1 MRRAGLKREAVVRA
15 AVKIADA
22 EGIEAISMRRVS
34 QALGVTPMALYRYL
48 PDKDA
53 PIDVVVDESLAVV
66 PVPDPSGSVTA
77 ELLRCFGGLYD
88 LLLDHPGLAR
98 AAGERPLE
106 GPFATRLGNNVLT
119 LLQHNK
125 IDEADAANL
134 LVSAFS
140 LTLGCALYRTSRSG
154 RTASSRLS
162 QVGDEA
168 PAVRR
173 LRGRLTVAS
182 ADDTVFRDALTRL
195 IAGYVTTAA
204 KTGGRRR

>member
-15 AVKIADA
+15 AVKIAET
-22 EGIEAISMRRVS
+22 EGIETISMRRVS

-53 PIDVVVDESLAVV
+53 LIDVVIDESLAVV
-66 PVPDPSGSVTA
+66 PVPDPSGSVSA

-106 GPFATRLGNNVLT
+106 GPFATRLGDQVLT
-119 LLQHNK
+119 LLQHNGF
-125 IDEADAANL
+125 DEDATANL

-140 LTLGCALYRTSRSG
+140 LTLGCALYRTSRSS
-154 RTASSRLS
+154 RSEASRLAR
-162 QVGDEA
+162 VGDEA

-195 IAGYVTTAA
+195 VAGYVNARP
-204 KTGGRRR
+204 KPSVGRR